1 MLKKLSDLFHRR
13 VLDTLR
19 FSIQGFLASWKSE
32 EAIRIEILLLPM
44 VILGALYWGTTRV
57 EQILMIS
64 SGLLII
70 IVELLNTAIEKT
82 IDRISTDQHALS
94 KIVKD
99 IGSAAVLLAI
109 GNFILVWTL
118 ILI

>member
-1 MLKKLSDLFHRR
+1 MIKKISDLFRRR
-13 VLDTLR
+13 VLHTVR
-19 FSIQGFLASWKSE
+19 FSIHGFLAAWKSE
-32 EAIRIEILLLPM
+32 EAIRIEILMLPI
-44 VILGALYWGTTRV
+44 VIVGALYWGATRV

-70 IVELLNTAIEKT
+70 IVELLNTALEKT

-99 IGSAAVLLAI
+99 IGSAAVLIAI
-109 GNFILVWTL
+109 FNFFLVWSL

>member
-32 EAIRIEILLLPM
+32 EAIRIEILMLPI
-44 VILGALYWGTTRV
+44 VIVGALYWGTTRV

-70 IVELLNTAIEKT
+70 IVELLNTALEKT
-82 IDRISTDQHALS
+82 IDRISTDQHSLS

-99 IGSAAVLLAI
+99 IGSAAVLVAI
-109 GNFILVWTL
+109 FNFALVWSL